1 MSTTTL
7 WSDVMNQACPSIYPD
22 PGLGPSF
29 TRTPL
34 WVKTLTL
41 RWKSPGFKLVWDF
54 THTYIQNPT
63 SPRSP
68 FIALLSSLAKTN
80 AIFVCIV
87 FNFDQFWIFLVCFFF
102 FAHFKKQANKTTI
115 LLWPQWHGP
124 SSWIALWRLAHK
136 SRCRSPPRWTG
147 LLPLLDTAETTFQTL
162 CFKYFSDSN
171 VKTIQNTNAL
181 TTWRLSASCSNSELL
196 CDT

>member
-1 MSTTTL
+1 MWWTRR
-7 WSDVMNQACPSIYPD
+7 VHPSILIRGWVPAS
-22 PGLGPSF
+22 LF

-54 THTYIQNPT
+54 THTYIHTYIQVRI
-63 SPRSP
+63 SKSY
-68 FIALLSSLAKTN
+68 IASFS
-80 AIFVCIV
+80 IYCIIIKSCKDKCNICV
-87 FNFDQFWIFLVCFFF
+87 YSVFDQFWIFLACFFF
-102 FAHFKKQANKTTI
+102 FAHFKKQTNKTTI

-124 SSWIALWRLAHK
+124 SSWIALWRLVHK

-171 VKTIQNTNAL
+171 VKTIQIQTL
-181 TTWRLSASCSNSELL
+181 
-196 CDT
+196 

>member
-29 TRTPL
+29 TLHPNPFMSKNL
-34 WVKTLTL
+34 DVEVKVTRIQTCL
-41 RWKSPGFKLVWDF
+41 RFY
-54 THTYIQNPT
+54 TYINT
-63 SPRSP
+63 GKNFKILHRLVLH
-68 FIALLSSLAKTN
+68 LLHYYQVLQRQMQYLCVYCLIWISFEFFW
-80 AIFVCIV
+80 FV
-87 FNFDQFWIFLVCFFF
+87 FFF
-102 FAHFKKQANKTTI
+102 FAHFKKQTNKTTI

-171 VKTIQNTNAL
+171 VKTIQIQTL
-181 TTWRLSASCSNSELL
+181 
-196 CDT
+196 